1 MKILTPDQIREVD
14 RLSTEQY
21 GIPSLLLME
30 NAGMRVV
37 EVLADEF
44 ENLDEL
50 TVAVLCGKGNNGGD
64 GLVIARQL
72 IQKGCYPF
80 VFLFAAETEMQGD
93 ATTNLN
99 ILKAIGYPPTVITN
113 RDDRDEEKM
122 ELLDADII
130 VDALL
135 GTGARQPV

>member
-1 MKILTPDQIREVD
+1 MDNYSEAWIIIQARISFMKILTPDQIRKVD

-37 EVLADEF
+37 EVLEDEF

-50 TVAVLCGKGNNGGD
+50 TVAILCGKGNNGGD
-64 GLVIARQL
+64 GLVMARQL

-80 VFLFAAETEMQGD
+80 VFLFANEAELKGD
-93 ATTNLN
+93 AKTNLN
-99 ILKAIGYPPTVITN
+99 I
-113 RDDRDEEKM
+113 
-122 ELLDADII
+122 
-130 VDALL
+130 
-135 GTGARQPV
+135 